1 MALHCFIITTS
12 LICFPS
18 SLRLLTSLLVMTK
31 ILNLQ
36 KNKKYMITLQKIN
49 KILME

>member
-1 MALHCFIITTS
+1 MAALFYYNHFFE
-12 LICFPS
+12 LFPS

-36 KNKKYMITLQKIN
+36 KNKKYNITLQKIN